1 LNFPYFLAK
10 RITFLG
16 KRTFSKLIVRITIG
30 AIALAIAAII
40 LSVGVLRGFKSEI
53 TAKQRG
59 FFGDIM
65 VLRYDLNNSYENS
78 PIALDSVQW
87 DSVKNHPNVVSVSSF
102 ATKPGIINVN
112 DEVEGVLLKGVD
124 VSYDQNYLKK
134 ILVDGD
140 TLNLKQKEGPG
151 EQILISKYLAN
162 RLMLKVGDDFIM
174 YFVQQPIRK
183 RKFEI
188 KGIYNSGSE
197 ELDKVYV
204 IGSLDLIRKLNN
216 LDSTAVGGY
225 EVRIQDFSKLQQT
238 TDELDDLVPMDMHA
252 ISIRE
257 QVPDIFQWL
266 DLLDMNTTIIFILV
280 TLVAI
285 INMVSALLITILERT
300 SMIGILKA
308 LGFHNNGVRR
318 VFMYNA
324 LYLIGLGLLLGNFI
338 GLGLYFFQDYTH
350 FFKLDEQTYYIS
362 YVAVKLFWTDIIL
375 INVSLLIIG
384 MLALFIPSLLITKIS
399 PIRAIS
405 FK

>member
-1 LNFPYFLAK
+1 MNFPYFLAK

-16 KRTFSKLIVRITIG
+16 KRTFSKLIVRITVG

-40 LSVGVLRGFKSEI
+40 LSVAVLRGFKSEI

-59 FFGDIM
+59 FFGDVV
-65 VLRYDLNNSYENS
+65 VLRYDLNSSYENS
-78 PIALDSVQW
+78 PIALDTTELNTLT
-87 DSVKNHPNVVSVSSF
+87 KLPNVAGIHAF

-124 VSYDQNYLKK
+124 TSYDQSYLKS
-134 ILVDGD
+134 ILVAGD
-140 TLNLKQKEGPG
+140 TIDFRTDHDAGK
-151 EQILISKYLAN
+151 QILISKYLAN
-162 RLMLKVGDDFIM
+162 RLMLKEGDDFIM

-197 ELDKVYV
+197 ELDKIYV
-204 IGSLDLIRKLNN
+204 IGSLNLIRRLNN
-216 LDSTAVGGY
+216 LDSAAVGGY
-225 EVRIQDFSKLQQT
+225 ELRIHDFSKLQQT
-238 TDELDDLVPMDMHA
+238 TNEIDDMVPMDLHA
-252 ISIRE
+252 VSIRD
-257 QVPDIFQWL
+257 QMADIFQWL

-285 INMVSALLITILERT
+285 INMISALLITILERT

-324 LYLIGLGLLLGNFI
+324 LYLIGLGLILGNLI
-338 GLGLYFFQDYTH
+338 GLGLYFFQDYTQ
-350 FFKLDEQTYYIS
+350 FFKLDEKTYYIS
-362 YVAVKLFWTDIIL
+362 YVAVKLYWTDIAL
-375 INVSLLIIG
+375 INLSVVIIG

-399 PIRAIS
+399 PVRAIS

>member
-1 LNFPYFLAK
+1 
-10 RITFLG
+10 
-16 KRTFSKLIVRITIG
+16 
-30 AIALAIAAII
+30 
-40 LSVGVLRGFKSEI
+40 
-53 TAKQRG
+53 
-59 FFGDIM
+59 
-65 VLRYDLNNSYENS
+65 
-78 PIALDSVQW
+78 
-87 DSVKNHPNVVSVSSF
+87 
-102 ATKPGIINVN
+102 
-112 DEVEGVLLKGVD
+112 VEGVLLKGVD
-124 VSYDQNYLKK
+124 ISYDQNYLKK
-134 ILVDGD
+134 ILVEGD
-140 TLNLKQKEGPG
+140 TLNLKQKDGPG